1 MDYYKKLEYWE
12 KILGTNVK
20 EIISEEEQFAPDAVF
35 QDEYDILQEIYEKE
49 VSNSEDW
56 KDYCISGVFSN
67 FYGIF
72 GKIAV
77 LYFKRKSQELLKNP
91 EKTILTNLYQALLW
105 IPLRVLIQDI
115 HGLKEKGK
123 LQGRNSREEYQDYQN
138 RFLNSK
144 VHIKSLC
151 DHYLEMKRLIFI
163 QIIYVVNEIW
173 KVMEAYERD
182 KDELCKEFFCG
193 TNPGKIE
200 NIECGMSDVHN
211 GQTVA
216 VVYFDNKEKV
226 IYKPRRLQKD
236 KCFFQIYAHFCKQIE
251 LPLHRIKI
259 IERAAYGWEE
269 YVSVCECHEKE
280 GIDRYFERMGVL
292 LFLCYILDASDMH
305 GENIIA
311 FGEEPIP
318 IDLETIPGYH
328 IYKRKNTAEAMV
340 QETVQHSVIK
350 TGILPVK
357 VWNDEGKGVILNAIN
372 NYKTIQTPFKIP
384 VLCSK
389 DSSDIHIEYRCI
401 EKRMVNSL
409 PTFGDMTINPVSY
422 TKYLC
427 NGFSKAYMLFL
438 QKHKSLI
445 PQLLPLF
452 DERSRCLFRHTQQ
465 YHMYLLSS
473 YYPEFL
479 EDTDKRKLFLHVL
492 DRNASN
498 KKILQYE
505 RDSLFMSNIP
515 AFYYQGN
522 TKTVFTGQN
531 VEYLNFLDCSP
542 KINWVDNLDK
552 FNLQDLEH
560 QVFLIEYSLS
570 LLDKRKYMHRKSEI
584 CVFKGGSGEYKEK
597 IKEQITK
604 IANKIC
610 HMAFVN
616 SENDIDFCV
625 FRPEKLG
632 QDQFGT
638 SGMYL
643 YYGLAGIAVFLA
655 SALRNES
662 CWIYEYIFNAIVQ
675 KMFKYTESVCDTT
688 ILPETKRVGAVAGE
702 SSMVAAYLILYKILK
717 EQRYLNYAELHASI
731 INELWQAETSMDY
744 LTGLSGAVV
753 VFGRMYRITKKEEY
767 LNTAVLM
774 GERIWKNCE
783 ITKNGAGWR
792 IMKDILPLAGIAH
805 GNSGLLMAY
814 SELLELTGSAEY
826 CKKIDLLL
834 KYENSLIKN
843 GNWID
848 LRHSEGK
855 RLCNNAW
862 CHGAAGILLARCNLK
877 KAGYPDK
884 YGLVERDVQYCKDIF
899 LEFEEPEELCLCHGL
914 CGNYMALSRYL
925 DVYPDAQLERE
936 KNELGMRI
944 ISQIKNKQIATYE
957 KNNPS
962 LMTGIAGIGV
972 TLCRMNGLEI

>member
-12 KILGTNVK
+12 KILGTNAK
-20 EIISEEEQFAPDAVF
+20 EIISEEEQFAPDVVF

-77 LYFKRKSQELLKNP
+77 LYFKRKSQESLKNP

-123 LQGRNSREEYQDYQN
+123 LQDRNSREEYQDYQN

-200 NIECGMSDVHN
+200 KIECGMSDVHN

-269 YVSVCECHEKE
+269 YVSICECQEKE
-280 GIDRYFERMGVL
+280 GVERYFERMGIL
-292 LFLCYILDASDMH
+292 LFLCYLLDACDMH

-311 FGEEPIP
+311 CGEEPIP

-328 IYKRKNTAEAMV
+328 IYKGKNSAESMI
-340 QETVQHSVIK
+340 QEAIQYSVVK
-350 TGILPVK
+350 TGFLPVK
-357 VWNDEGKGVILNAIN
+357 VWNEEGKGVILNAIN
-372 NYKTIQTPFKIP
+372 NGGIVQTPFKIP
-384 VLCSK
+384 VLCNK
-389 DSSDIHIEYRCI
+389 DSSDIHIEYRRV
-401 EKRMVNSL
+401 EKKLANSL
-409 PTFGDMTINPVSY
+409 PMLEGMAINPISY

-427 NGFSKAYMLFL
+427 HGFYEAYMFFL
-438 QKHKSLI
+438 QQRNSLV
-445 PQLLPLF
+445 PQLSLLY

-465 YHMYLLSS
+465 YHMYLLTS

-479 EDTDKRKLFLHVL
+479 ESTDKRRVFLHVL
-492 DRNASN
+492 DRNTSN
-498 KKILQYE
+498 KQILQYE
-505 RDSLFMSNIP
+505 RDSLFMLNIP

-522 TKTVFTGQN
+522 SKAVIAGQN
-531 VEYLNFLDCSP
+531 TEYPDFLDFEP
-542 KINWVDNLDK
+542 EVNWKSNLDK
-552 FNLQDLEH
+552 FNMQDLEH
-560 QVFLIEYSLS
+560 QIALIEYSMN
-570 LLDKRKYMHRKSEI
+570 LLDERRYMHRKSEI
-584 CVFKGGSGEYKEK
+584 RTLRGTHGEYRKK
-597 IKEQITK
+597 IKEQIVM

-610 HMAFVN
+610 RMAFVS
-616 SENDIDFCV
+616 SENDIDFCA

-632 QDQFGT
+632 QAQFGP

-643 YYGLAGIAVFLA
+643 YYGLAGIVVFLA

-675 KMFKYTESVCDTT
+675 KMFKYTEGVCDTT
-688 ILPETKRVGAVAGE
+688 IPPETKRVGAVAGE
-702 SSMVAAYLILYKILK
+702 GSMIAAYLMLYKIS
-717 EQRYLNYAELHASI
+717 EERRYLNYAELHARI
-731 INELWQAETSMDY
+731 ITKLWQTETSMDY
-744 LTGLSGAVV
+744 LTGLSGAVSV
-753 VFGRMYRITKKEEY
+753 LGWLYRITKEEKY

-774 GERIWKNCE
+774 GEKIWENCE
-783 ITKNGAGWR
+783 ITKTGAGWR
-792 IMKDILPLAGIAH
+792 IMKDIPPLAGMAH
-805 GNSGLLMAY
+805 GNSGFLVAY
-814 SELLELTGSAEY
+814 SELLKLTGSVEY
-826 CKKIDLLL
+826 CRRIDQLLE
-834 KYENSLIKN
+834 YEDSLIEK
-843 GNWID
+843 GNWMD
-848 LRHSEGK
+848 LRYPEGK

-899 LEFEEPEELCLCHGL
+899 LEFEEPRELCVCHGL
-914 CGNYMALSRYL
+914 CGNYMVLSRYL
-925 DVYPDAQLERE
+925 DAYPDAQLERE
-936 KNELGMRI
+936 KNKLGMRI
-944 ISQIKNKQIATYE
+944 ISQIENKRIAAYE

-962 LMTGIAGIGV
+962 LMTGISGIGL
-972 TLCRMNGLEI
+972 TLSRMNGLEI